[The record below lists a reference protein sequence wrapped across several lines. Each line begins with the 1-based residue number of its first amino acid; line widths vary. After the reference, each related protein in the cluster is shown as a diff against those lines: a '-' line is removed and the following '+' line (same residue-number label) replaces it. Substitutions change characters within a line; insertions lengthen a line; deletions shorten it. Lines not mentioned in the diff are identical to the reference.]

1 MASSAPIR
9 ISLIY
14 TIYFLWFE
22 PLAALGGT
30 YLTLFQPTR
39 FLSGI
44 IPVPA
49 LSQFY
54 SSLSSSSV
62 PITPVMQMLL
72 TNIGSLYVL
81 FAVNEGI
88 TLRVTRERKVWYSVV
103 CGMIMSDIGH
113 LYAAYTVAPARAS
126 EFLAWNSDEWIN
138 YGTLTLGLALRVAF
152 MIGFGRN

>member
-1 MASSAPIR
+1 MASSTPIR
-9 ISLIY
+9 ISLLY

-22 PLAALGGT
+22 PLAALVGT

-39 FLSGI
+39 FLSGTV
-44 IPVPA
+44 PVPA
-49 LSQFY
+49 FSQFY
-54 SSLSSSSV
+54 ASV
-62 PITPVMQMLL
+62 SESQAITPLMQMLL

-81 FAVNEGI
+81 LAVNEGI
-88 TLRVTRERKVWYSVV
+88 TLRVTRERAVWYSVV

-113 LYAAYTVAPARAS
+113 LYAAYAIAPARAS

-152 MIGFGRN
+152 MMGFGRN